1 MMDNSFDD
9 LAGDDEMRA
18 EIARRARSEGIKA
31 AYESALAICQDKNAP
46 AQAKSNASRTL
57 FEIGGML
64 NRADRKDESLSSKEP
79 HEMTGDE
86 LRAYKQQFE
95 RKARQLNAVLNQSED
110 GKPGGAF
117 D

>member
-1 MMDNSFDD
+1 MMNESFDD
-9 LAGDDEMRA
+9 LAGDDETRA

-57 FEIGGML
+57 LEIGGML
-64 NRADRKDESLSSKEP
+64 NRADRKDESFSSKELY
-79 HEMTGDE
+79 EMTVDE
-86 LRAYKQQFE
+86 IHAYKRHLE
-95 RKARQLNAVLNQSED
+95 RKARRLAALDQPED
-110 GKPGGAF
+110 GKTGSAF